1 MRKYLGLEMHL
12 CLECGVTGAVL
23 IKRIIIIIIIP
34 GPNIERIL

>member
-12 CLECGVTGAVL
+12 CLKCGVTGAVL
-23 IKRIIIIIIIP
+23 IKRIIIIIIP